1 MNSETETRRGFL
13 SPWMI
18 VSAWVLFA
26 AGLFFITFIT
36 AVPYPSAVEV
46 PPTEV
51 ERFISGEALVKDG
64 VRVRIHTNKY
74 YNLKEYTR
82 RGDVPGLTEVY
93 DRLRVQGYLT
103 PHQLALSA
111 PYPTM
116 ISCGLGRFNG
126 DFSLECTKLL
136 SAEYP
141 HMLGSEDPERY
152 MGMQI
157 ELRTRE
163 HLGERVDWLEFK
175 QALDGAVR
183 AFSQAAAGRAPT
195 VKG

>member
-1 MNSETETRRGFL
+1 MNSETVRKVWLPPLPVLVFL
-13 SPWMI
+13 SI
-18 VSAWVLFA
+18 VLCA
-26 AGLFFITFIT
+26 AVFMATQKPT
-36 AVPYPSAVEV
+36 ANTSPP

-64 VRVRIHTNKY
+64 VRVWIHTDKHWD
-74 YNLKEYTR
+74 LQEYTR

-93 DRLRVQGYLT
+93 DRLRLRGYLT

-126 DFSLECTKLL
+126 DFSLKCTKLL